1 MLMKLALHF
10 FFMTIASSG
19 FWACQNDTPPVSSES
34 PGMTRETPPPVSTS
48 VEPRQPKASPGNF
61 ENLIA
66 DYESKDRV
74 IWQKPDMVIS
84 LLGDL
89 EGKTVADLGAGSGYF
104 AFRMLPKAKKVIG
117 VDIDPRFIEFM
128 DSVKVRLPK
137 QYQDR
142 FESRLAQ
149 PDDPMMKP
157 GEVDA
162 VVMVNTY
169 GYIENRVNYLKILSK
184 GMSDDAELLIIDF
197 KKNSLPI
204 GPEDEFKVALSQ
216 VERELKA
223 AGFEIQKIDNEALDY
238 QYIIMAAKRG
248 STNDR

>member
-1 MLMKLALHF
+1 
-10 FFMTIASSG
+10 
-19 FWACQNDTPPVSSES
+19 
-34 PGMTRETPPPVSTS
+34 MTRETPSPVSTR

-104 AFRMLPKAKKVIG
+104 AFRMLPKAQKVIG
-117 VDIDPRFIEFM
+117 VDIDPRFIAFM
-128 DSVKVRLPK
+128 DSVKVRLSK

-142 FESRLAQ
+142 FESRLAK
-149 PDDPMMKP
+149 PDDPMLKP
-157 GEVDA
+157 GEADA

-169 GYIENRVNYLKILSK
+169 GYIENRVNYLKTLSK
-184 GMSDDAELLIIDF
+184 GMSDHADLLIIDF
-197 KKNSLPI
+197 KKNSLPV
-204 GPEDEFKVALSQ
+204 GPEDEFKVAVSQ
-216 VERELKA
+216 VERELKS

-238 QYIIMAAKRG
+238 QYIVMAAK
-248 STNDR
+248 SETNK

>member
-1 MLMKLALHF
+1 
-10 FFMTIASSG
+10 
-19 FWACQNDTPPVSSES
+19 
-34 PGMTRETPPPVSTS
+34 MTRETPSPVSTS
-48 VEPRQPKASPGNF
+48 IEPRQPQASPGNF

-89 EGKTVADLGAGSGYF
+89 EGKTVADLGAGTGYF
-104 AFRMLPKAKKVIG
+104 AFRLVPKAQKVIG
-117 VDIDPRFIEFM
+117 VDIDRRFIEFM

-137 QYQDR
+137 PYQDR
-142 FESRLAQ
+142 FESRLAK
-149 PDDPMMKP
+149 PDDPMLQP
-157 GEVDA
+157 EEADA

-169 GYIENRVNYLKILSK
+169 GYIENRVRYLQILSK
-184 GMSDDAELLIIDF
+184 GMSGGAQLLIIDF

-204 GPEDEFKVALSQ
+204 GPEDEFKVAVSQ

-223 AGFEIQKIDNEALDY
+223 AGFNIRKIDNEALDY
-238 QYIIMAAKRG
+238 QYIVMAEK
-248 STNDR
+248 SETNK

>member
-1 MLMKLALHF
+1 MKRALYF
-10 FFMTIASSG
+10 FSISVVWAG
-19 FWACQNDTPPVSSES
+19 FGACQNDAPPVSSES
-34 PGMTRETPPPVSTS
+34 PGMTRETPSPVSTS
-48 VEPRQPKASPGNF
+48 IEPRQPQASPGNF

-89 EGKTVADLGAGSGYF
+89 EGKTVADLGAGTGYF
-104 AFRMLPKAKKVIG
+104 AFRLVPKAQKVIG
-117 VDIDPRFIEFM
+117 VDIDRRFIEFM

-137 QYQDR
+137 PYQDR
-142 FESRLAQ
+142 FESRLAK
-149 PDDPMMKP
+149 PDDPMLQP
-157 GEVDA
+157 EEADA

-169 GYIENRVNYLKILSK
+169 GYIENRVRYLQILSK
-184 GMSDDAELLIIDF
+184 GMSGGAQLLIIDF

-204 GPEDEFKVALSQ
+204 GPEDEFKVAVSQ

-223 AGFEIQKIDNEALDY
+223 AGFNIRKIDNEALDY
-238 QYIIMAAKRG
+238 QYIVMAEK
-248 STNDR
+248 SETNK

>member
-1 MLMKLALHF
+1 MKLALHF
-10 FFMTIASSG
+10 FFLAIASSG
-19 FWACQNDTPPVSSES
+19 FWACQNDTSSVSSES
-34 PGMTRETPPPVSTS
+34 PGMTRETLPPVSTR

-104 AFRMLPKAKKVIG
+104 AFRMLPKAQKVIG

-128 DSVKVRLPK
+128 DSVKVRLSK

-149 PDDPMMKP
+149 PDDPMLKP

-184 GMSDDAELLIIDF
+184 GMSDGADLLIIDF
-197 KKNSLPI
+197 KKNNLPV

-238 QYIIMAAKRG
+238 QYIVMAAKKG
-248 STNDR
+248 ASE